1 MAEVIWTEPALSD
14 LKDIIDYIAK
24 DSLAY
29 AARFGT
35 RLVEAPRRLERFPN
49 CGRIVPEFQDER
61 IRELICDAYRLI
73 YLIAEDDD
81 ITPRWMAGRVGRAR
95 PIAIRDAVRCADRRS
110 GDP

>member
-1 MAEVIWTEPALSD
+1 MAKVIWTEPALTD

-24 DSLAY
+24 DSRAY

-73 YLIAEDDD
+73 YLITEDACY
-81 ITPRWMAGRVGRAR
+81 ITAVVHGSRQR
-95 PIAIRDAVRCADRRS
+95 PQVIEP
-110 GDP
+110 GDWIIP